1 MSDLA
6 ISAISTSLDGLAAQ
20 ERIIAQNLANT
31 DTPGYTASQVNFE
44 DSLRNAIAKGDP
56 SQASITTTPTTDP
69 ANVNGNNVNVDT
81 QSVALTSTALQYQ
94 LMTSA
99 MNNELHLLHESM
111 RSDL

>member
-6 ISAISTSLDGLAAQ
+6 ISAISASLDGLAAQ
-20 ERIIAQNLANT
+20 ERIIAQNLANA
-31 DTPGYTASQVNFE
+31 DTPGYTAAQVNFE
-44 DSLRNAIAKGDP
+44 DSLRSAIAKGDP
-56 SQASITTTPTTDP
+56 SQFSVTTTPTTDP
-69 ANVNGNNVNVDT
+69 ANVNGNNVSVDE
-81 QSVALTSTALQYQ
+81 QSVSLTGTALQYQ